1 MAGFVADID
10 TPPDKDQVSC
20 GHDARPEGELTTSF
34 LSICAEVK
42 DNRLLPEGYLPLEK
56 RKEIARALG
65 AGDDLA
71 EDAGST
77 AIDDD
82 PDYRTGGGDSLEY
95 VVAQD
100 EIDGTPASVRAR
112 LYYQATPPF
121 YLQDRFCTA
130 TGPDAAR
137 LYYPG
142 FPIWVRLTRF
152 SVPRNR
158 PTCNP
163 VSFGNDGHA
172 GNIRL
177 RADWLP
183 SHPILRFV
191 PCSRHTRP
199 VAGEHRRESVDHA
212 GAGSGLSRSMRRRM
226 SANRSRGMATS
237 AIWNVT

>member
-1 MAGFVADID
+1 
-10 TPPDKDQVSC
+10 
-20 GHDARPEGELTTSF
+20 
-34 LSICAEVK
+34 
-42 DNRLLPEGYLPLEK
+42 
-56 RKEIARALG
+56 
-65 AGDDLA
+65 
-71 EDAGST
+71 
-77 AIDDD
+77 
-82 PDYRTGGGDSLEY
+82 
-95 VVAQD
+95 
-100 EIDGTPASVRAR
+100 
-112 LYYQATPPF
+112 
-121 YLQDRFCTA
+121 
-130 TGPDAAR
+130 
-137 LYYPG
+137 
-142 FPIWVRLTRF
+142 
-152 SVPRNR
+152 VPRNR